1 MAHKC
6 YAKIVTF
13 FLILAT
19 FSDFFSDF
27 FNDFLCD
34 FFSGFFSDFFSGFFS
49 CNAGSTYV
57 DRR

>member
-1 MAHKC
+1 MLCKNC
-6 YAKIVTF
+6 DF

-19 FSDFFSDF
+19 FTDFFSDF

-34 FFSGFFSDFFSGFFS
+34 FFSDFFS